1 MNRDAV
7 ISPCRLIDGTLEV
20 PGDKSI
26 SHRALLVGAMGEGQM
41 EITGLSPAADVLS
54 SARAI
59 QGLGVNFHVKVE
71 ESAPSTEYRD
81 SHIVL
86 DGHGVESWQLPTEPI
101 DVANSGTTI
110 RLLLGEIA
118 GSSVAATL
126 TGDSSIRRRPMRR
139 VVDPLRAMGATIE
152 GEDDAEH
159 APLRVSGTR
168 LHGAAH
174 SLQIASAQVKSA
186 ILLAGLLA
194 DGETSVEEP
203 APSRDHTER
212 LLMYLGVPIASLG
225 KRLIIKSINIQNA
238 NVTVPG
244 DMSSAAFFL
253 VAAAMLPGSAV
264 EVRGVGLNPT
274 RTGLL
279 EILRRYGAEVV
290 VSDVVEECGEPRGTV
305 RVAHADRRPLD
316 ISGDLVV
323 AAIDELPLI
332 ALLGTAADGRSV
344 VHDADELRLK
354 ESDRIASV
362 VRGLVAMGGDVTPLP
377 DGFIV
382 DGPTRLRG
390 ADVDSAGDHRIA
402 MMLAIAALTAVGETR
417 IAGWDAVEV
426 SYPRF
431 EQDLER
437 LVVR

>member
-1 MNRDAV
+1 
-7 ISPCRLIDGTLEV
+7 
-20 PGDKSI
+20 
-26 SHRALLVGAMGEGQM
+26 
-41 EITGLSPAADVLS
+41 
-54 SARAI
+54 
-59 QGLGVNFHVKVE
+59 
-71 ESAPSTEYRD
+71 
-81 SHIVL
+81 
-86 DGHGVESWQLPTEPI
+86 
-101 DVANSGTTI
+101 
-110 RLLLGEIA
+110 
-118 GSSVAATL
+118 
-126 TGDSSIRRRPMRR
+126 
-139 VVDPLRAMGATIE
+139 MGATIE